1 MICLFLTLSR
11 LLIYNA
17 DKGNRQT
24 PNESRTTNTTAQTL
38 YNTRALENELAIKIH
53 LRVHRDF
60 IFRNFVERFLLQKK
74 SFAFFLFVLQS
85 YSVHFYF
92 LSFHFFLLSATLHYT
107 DDQCFILFSFRWQNE
122 EITVC
127 ERTGSGRGSS
137 KRQEEREREHIS
149 CCYFLHFFSKLL
161 LLSSRNET
169 KKKLKKNETA
179 EASAKKEGLG

>member
-1 MICLFLTLSR
+1 MFFFSSSFCPFLMICLFLTLSR

-92 LSFHFFLLSATLHYT
+92 LSFHFFPLSATLHYT

-137 KRQEEREREHIS
+137 KRQEERERENTFRAVIS
-149 CCYFLHFFSKLL
+149 FISFPSYYYYHH
-161 LLSSRNET
+161 ET
-169 KKKLKKNETA
+169 KRKK
-179 EASAKKEGLG
+179 S